1 MQPFCLQQVKVLKLP
16 RLILL
21 LVLNGTLAG
30 CYPLHAM
37 HGHFDLMARRQPF
50 GDLVADPATPN
61 TLKSQLE
68 RVAVMR
74 EFASRELAL
83 PDNGSYRKYAGL
95 NGDYPVWSVWIT
107 PELDLEPRLSCFP
120 VVGCVPYRG
129 YYSKRS
135 AEHYAERFRSAG
147 DDVMVG
153 GVTAYSTL
161 GYFDDP
167 VTSAMLR
174 LPDERLAGLIFHELA
189 HQVVYIKNDAT
200 FNESFARAVE
210 IEGTLRWLAQQ
221 QDAMGLAAYRAA
233 LVRADAFF
241 DAIKAARAALADLY
255 ASPLDD
261 EAKRRGKARIFE
273 ALRET
278 QRQRTQHDPA
288 WSVYDPWFADELNNA
303 RLAAVATYFDEVER
317 FRGLLAEQGGDF
329 GEFYAAVKSLA
340 AARTARVS
348 P

>member
-1 MQPFCLQQVKVLKLP
+1 MKRFCLQQVKVLKLP
-16 RLILL
+16 RLIFLL
-21 LVLNGTLAG
+21 ALSGVLAG

-50 GDLVADPATPN
+50 DDLVADPATPD

-83 PDNGSYRKYAGL
+83 PDNGSYRSYAGL
-95 NGDYPVWSVWIT
+95 NGNYPVWSVWIT
-107 PELDLEPRLSCFP
+107 PEFDLAPRESCFP
-120 VVGCVPYRG
+120 VAGCVPYRG

-135 AEHYAERFRSAG
+135 AEQYAKRFRSAG

-174 LPDERLAGLIFHELA
+174 LPEEQLAGLIFHELA
-189 HQVVYIKNDAT
+189 HQVVYVKNDAT

-210 IEGTLRWLAQQ
+210 IEGTLRWLSSR
-221 QDAMGLAAYRAA
+221 QDHQGLARYRAA
-233 LVRADAFF
+233 LARADAFYASVIATR
-241 DAIKAARAALADLY
+241 DALANLY
-255 ASPLDD
+255 AGTLDA
-261 EAKRRGKARIFE
+261 EAKREVKERIIE
-273 ALRET
+273 TLRET
-278 QRQRTQHDPA
+278 HRRRKLQDPA
-288 WSVYDPWFADELNNA
+288 WSSYDPWFANDINNA
-303 RLAAVATYFDEVER
+303 KLAAVSIYFDDVAM
-317 FRGLLAEQGGDF
+317 FRALLEENRGDF
-329 GEFYAAVKSLA
+329 GDFYTAVRSLA
-340 AARTARVS
+340 AKS
-348 P
+348 K